1 MAHDYKGW
9 IRRIDLNLR
18 SKYPYLNTKIYKL
31 EEYNFDIV
39 IENDVE
45 NFDEIH
51 KVFNHEIKYI
61 TAPVNLSKIKPQKY
75 ILELEKISDENI
87 PSNFEG
93 LPFTKHQIYKIF
105 ASKYPQFALGEIKEN
120 HDDHTI
126 TVNIVGEIPSELL
139 LEIQKTADAL
149 HGPYRFIV
157 KDKAEEEIPL
167 SSENPVMSIDPSRL
181 SKKLNCIFAERD
193 EKLWFDH
200 MDQIY
205 NGTFSKEDL
214 YFYDS
219 SKTSCLVDFS
229 LFQNANLRNHLLL
242 YDEVYCILPLAWN
255 MDDFFKNQKITRN
268 EILYLI
274 EKGRLK
280 IITTQ
285 PEARLDYG
293 FLNEAYQTNNSAIVS
308 RRALAALSAIDL
320 VEMNNQYI
328 LNDPSLDKLLYPLLK
343 EIAQITGQDINHVSN
358 FLLWPKKALRKS
370 FDLLNEAGPHGISNY
385 GVNNVTSP
393 IILNNFNDEKQ
404 KQAIELEFI
413 FHSSTLHLSHA
424 LDATYF
430 PFFEKTYTD
439 YPYAMAMGNMLNFYK
454 TFNLSNMDD
463 LNQTNPSL
471 NLISLF
477 DVNDYI
483 SIKEFEDGISSSII
497 RGGMNSLF
505 SELSN
510 LEQQDRDEKVR
521 EYNDNVEKSL
531 GKKNKVSHGL
541 DLTEDAVGLMVPGI
555 GTIKKTITFGSKKLM
570 GKFPSIQK
578 FSEFVEDNALPKD
591 PQKRHTSILT
601 QVNRVAR
608 LKKTT

>member
-1 MAHDYKGW
+1 M
-9 IRRIDLNLR
+9 
-18 SKYPYLNTKIYKL
+18 
-31 EEYNFDIV
+31 
-39 IENDVE
+39 
-45 NFDEIH
+45 
-51 KVFNHEIKYI
+51 
-61 TAPVNLSKIKPQKY
+61 
-75 ILELEKISDENI
+75 
-87 PSNFEG
+87 
-93 LPFTKHQIYKIF
+93 PFTKYQIYKIF

-126 TVNIVGEIPSELL
+126 TVNIVGEIPYELL

-149 HGPYRFIV
+149 HGPYQFII
-157 KDKAEEEIPL
+157 KDKAEEELSL
-167 SSENPVMSIDPSRL
+167 SSENPVMSIEPSRL

-242 YDEVYCILPLAWN
+242 YDIVYCILPLAWN
-255 MDDFFKNQKITRN
+255 MNDFLEKQKITRD

-328 LNDPSLDKLLYPLLK
+328 LNDPSFDKLLYPLMK
-343 EIAQITGQDINHVSN
+343 EISIITGQDINLVSN
-358 FLLWPKKALRKS
+358 FLLWPKMALRKS
-370 FDLLNEAGPHGISNY
+370 FDSLNEAGPMGISHY
-385 GVNNVTSP
+385 GVNNITTS
-393 IILNNFNDEKQ
+393 ILLKELEKE
-404 KQAIELEFI
+404 KRKAIEFEFHI
-413 FHSSTLHLSHA
+413 HSDTIHLAHA

-430 PFFEKTYTD
+430 PFYQKEYSDHLYTST
-439 YPYAMAMGNMLNFYK
+439 MGNMLTFYK
-454 TFNLSNMDD
+454 TLNFQNLNSLEN
-463 LNQTNPSL
+463 NPTL
-471 NLISLF
+471 DAISIFEINNFLT
-477 DVNDYI
+477 
-483 SIKEFEDGISSSII
+483 IKEFEEEIGSSVI
-497 RGGMNSLF
+497 RAGMNSLF
-505 SELSN
+505 SELAQLKDNERS
-510 LEQQDRDEKVR
+510 DRIRDYNKKVEK
-521 EYNDNVEKSL
+521 YLQKNKHTSLALDLAKDTIGAIIPALGTIEKSL
-531 GKKNKVSHGL
+531 K
-541 DLTEDAVGLMVPGI
+541 
-555 GTIKKTITFGSKKLM
+555 FGVKKLM
-570 GKFPSIQK
+570 YKFPTIQH
-578 FSEFVEDNALPKD
+578 FSEIIEDKTLSQD
-591 PQKRHTSILT
+591 TQKRHTSILT

-608 LKKTT
+608 LKKQYNR